1 VGALCA
7 ASLSLALVSVGV
19 ASNAVSAAIVVGG
32 QGRLIVLLR
41 ESDKLNMLVG
51 TEQPHI
57 DLHQYKSVD
66 LHAAR

>member
-1 VGALCA
+1 MC
-7 ASLSLALVSVGV
+7 SLPVARAGYIVGV

-32 QGRLIVLLR
+32 QGRLMVLLR
-41 ESDKLNMLVG
+41 ESNELNMLVG

-57 DLHQYKSVD
+57 DLHQKKSVD